1 MKLKKLIQLKL
12 IIIIA
17 LAGLLTS
24 CGSGSYSWGWFAVSP
39 TSTIGQQN
47 LAFLIKGLL
56 PTLTISLISIGI
68 SVSLG
73 LVLALFGLSK
83 IKTFNHIHRVW
94 VELFR
99 SVPVLVMLLWVYYGL
114 PISTGLDLGVM
125 AAAIISLALTDSAFE
140 AEIFRAGIKSIP
152 KSQREAAMIMG
163 CTEPQ
168 VLWYVILPQTIRN
181 ILPPLVNQF
190 AYMLKISSIASVIG
204 LGELTRKANELTV
217 IEYRPLEI
225 YTILIVEYLALVLIV
240 SFVARKIEKKLDMG
254 REE

>member
-1 MKLKKLIQLKL
+1 MISKKSSRLKL
-12 IIIIA
+12 FLLITFTGI
-17 LAGLLTS
+17 LTS
-24 CGSGSYSWGWFAVSP
+24 CGTGSYSWGWFAVSP
-39 TSTIGQQN
+39 TSSAGQQN
-47 LAFLIKGLL
+47 LAFLIKGLV
-56 PTLTISLISIGI
+56 PTLTVSIISILISI
-68 SVSLG
+68 SLG
-73 LVLALFGLSK
+73 LLLAIFGLSK
-83 IKTFNHIHRVW
+83 SRILNFIHRWW

-114 PISTGLDLGVM
+114 PISTVLDLGILS
-125 AAAIISLALTDSAFE
+125 AAIISLALTDSAFE

-152 KSQREAAMIMG
+152 KSQHEAARIMG
-163 CTEPQ
+163 CSEAQ

-225 YTILIVEYLALVLIV
+225 YTILIIEYLALVLVV
-240 SFVARKIEKKLDMG
+240 SYFARKLEVKLDMG

>member
-1 MKLKKLIQLKL
+1 MNLKQAPRLKL
-12 IIIIA
+12 FFIIA
-17 LAGLLTS
+17 VTSLVTS
-24 CGSGSYSWGWFAVSP
+24 CGTGSYSWGWFAVSP
-39 TSTIGQQN
+39 MSAVGQRN
-47 LAFLIKGLL
+47 LSFLIKGLV
-56 PTLTISLISIGI
+56 PTLTVSLISIAI

-73 LVLALFGLSK
+73 LILALFGLSK
-83 IKTFNHIHRVW
+83 NRILNHVHRGW

-114 PISTGLDLGVM
+114 PISTGLDLGIM
-125 AAAIISLALTDSAFE
+125 SAAIISLALTDSAFE

-152 KSQREAAMIMG
+152 RSQHEAARIMG

-168 VLWYVILPQTIRN
+168 VLWHVILPQTIRN

-225 YTILIVEYLALVLIV
+225 YTILILEYLVLILMV
-240 SFVARKIEKKLDMG
+240 SFFARKIEVKLDMG

>member
-1 MKLKKLIQLKL
+1 MILTKTLRLKL
-12 IIIIA
+12 FFIITAIS
-17 LAGLLTS
+17 LLTS
-24 CGSGSYSWGWFAVSP
+24 CGTGSYTWGWFAVSP
-39 TSTIGQQN
+39 LSKVGQQN
-47 LAFLIKGLL
+47 LSFLVKGLI
-56 PTLTISLISIGI
+56 PTITVSLISIAI

-73 LVLALFGLSK
+73 LLLAIFALSRFRILK
-83 IKTFNHIHRVW
+83 SVHRIW
-94 VELFR
+94 IEIFR

-114 PISTGLDLGVM
+114 PISTGLDLGIM

-152 KSQREAAMIMG
+152 KSQHEAARIMG
-163 CTEPQ
+163 CNEFQ
-168 VLWYVILPQTIRN
+168 VLRHVILPQTIRN

-225 YTILIVEYLALVLIV
+225 YTILIIEYLVLVLIV
-240 SFVARKIEKKLDMG
+240 SFFARKIEIKLDMG

>member
-1 MKLKKLIQLKL
+1 MGQLK
-12 IIIIA
+12 A
-17 LAGLLTS
+17 K
-24 CGSGSYSWGWFAVSP
+24 SP
-39 TSTIGQQN
+39 KNRI
-47 LAFLIKGLL
+47 L
-56 PTLTISLISIGI
+56 
-68 SVSLG
+68 
-73 LVLALFGLSK
+73 
-83 IKTFNHIHRVW
+83 NHVHRGW

-114 PISTGLDLGVM
+114 PISTGLDLGIM
-125 AAAIISLALTDSAFE
+125 SAAIISLALTDSAFE

-152 KSQREAAMIMG
+152 RSQHEAARIMG
-163 CTEPQ
+163 CTELQ
-168 VLWYVILPQTIRN
+168 VLWHVILPQTIRN

-225 YTILIVEYLALVLIV
+225 YTILILEYLTLILVV
-240 SFVARKIEKKLDMG
+240 SFFARKIEKKLDMG

>member
-1 MKLKKLIQLKL
+1 MIFNKSSRLKL
-12 IIIIA
+12 FLLITGTGI
-17 LAGLLTS
+17 LTS
-24 CGSGSYSWGWFAVSP
+24 CGTGSYSWGWFAVSP
-39 TSTIGQQN
+39 GTSTGQQN
-47 LAFLIKGLL
+47 LSFLIKGLV
-56 PTLTISLISIGI
+56 PTLTVSIVSILISI
-68 SVSLG
+68 SLG
-73 LVLALFGLSK
+73 LLLAIFGLSK
-83 IKTFNHIHRVW
+83 NRILNFIHRWW

-114 PISTGLDLGVM
+114 PISTGLDLGIM

-152 KSQREAAMIMG
+152 RSQREAARIMG
-163 CTEPQ
+163 CNEFQ
-168 VLWYVILPQTIRN
+168 VLWYVLLPQTIRN

-225 YTILIVEYLALVLIV
+225 YTILIIEYLALVLVV
-240 SFVARKIEKKLDMG
+240 SYFARIIEKKLDTG

>member
-1 MKLKKLIQLKL
+1 MNLKKNILLKL
-12 IIIIA
+12 F
-17 LAGLLTS
+17 LAITFTSMLTS
-24 CGSGSYSWGWFAVSP
+24 CDTGSYSWGWFAVSP
-39 TSTIGQQN
+39 VSSIGRRN
-47 LAFLIKGLL
+47 LSFLIKGLV
-56 PTLTISLISIGI
+56 PTLTVSLISIAI

-73 LVLALFGLSK
+73 LILALFGLSK
-83 IKTFNHIHRVW
+83 IKVFNHVHRIW

-114 PISTGLDLGVM
+114 PISTGIAIGILP
-125 AAAIISLALTDSAFE
+125 AAIISLALTDSAFE

-152 KSQREAAMIMG
+152 KSQHEAARIMG

-168 VLWYVILPQTIRN
+168 VLRYVILPQTIRN

-225 YTILIVEYLALVLIV
+225 YTILIIEYLVLVLVV
-240 SFVARKIEKKLDMG
+240 SFFARKIEEKLDSG

>member
-1 MKLKKLIQLKL
+1 MNLKRSSRPRPLFI
-12 IIIIA
+12 
-17 LAGLLTS
+17 LASVSLLTS
-24 CGSGSYSWGWFAVSP
+24 CGTGSYSWGWFAVSP
-39 TSTIGQQN
+39 TSPVGQRN
-47 LAFLIKGLL
+47 LSFLIKGFV
-56 PTLTISLISIGI
+56 PTLTVSLISIAI

-73 LVLALFGLSK
+73 LILALFGLSK
-83 IKTFNHIHRVW
+83 IKVFNHVHRIW

-114 PISTGLDLGVM
+114 PISTGIAIGVLP
-125 AAAIISLALTDSAFE
+125 AAIISLALTDSAFE

-152 KSQREAAMIMG
+152 KSQHEAARIMG
-163 CTEPQ
+163 CSEPQ

-225 YTILIVEYLALVLIV
+225 YTILIIEYLALVLVV
-240 SFVARKIEKKLDMG
+240 SFFARKIEAKLDMG

>member
-1 MKLKKLIQLKL
+1 MNLKKLIPLKL
-12 IIIIA
+12 ILIISTA
-17 LAGLLTS
+17 SLLTS
-24 CGSGSYSWGWFAVSP
+24 CGTGSYSWGWFAVSP
-39 TSTIGQQN
+39 ATVVGRRN
-47 LAFLIKGLL
+47 LSFLIKGLV
-56 PTLTISLISIGI
+56 PTLTVSLISIAI

-73 LVLALFGLSK
+73 LILALFGLSK
-83 IKTFNHIHRVW
+83 NKLLNHVHRIW

-114 PISTGLDLGVM
+114 PISTGLDLGIM

-152 KSQREAAMIMG
+152 KSQHEAARIMG
-163 CTEPQ
+163 CSEPQ
-168 VLWYVILPQTIRN
+168 VLRYVILPQTIRN

-225 YTILIVEYLALVLIV
+225 YTILIIEYLVLILVV
-240 SFVARKIEKKLDMG
+240 SFFARKIEKKLDMG

>member
-1 MKLKKLIQLKL
+1 MILKKFIRLKL
-12 IIIIA
+12 ILIITVV
-17 LAGLLTS
+17 GLLTS
-24 CGSGSYSWGWFAVSP
+24 CGTGSYSWGWFAVSP
-39 TSTIGQQN
+39 ATMVGQRN
-47 LAFLIKGLL
+47 LSFLIKGLI
-56 PTLTISLISIGI
+56 PTLTVSLISIAI

-73 LVLALFGLSK
+73 LILALFGLSK
-83 IKTFNHIHRVW
+83 NRLLNHVHRIW

-114 PISTGLDLGVM
+114 PISTGLDLGIM

-152 KSQREAAMIMG
+152 KSQHEAARIMG
-163 CTEPQ
+163 CNEFQ
-168 VLWYVILPQTIRN
+168 VLRHVILPQTIRN

-225 YTILIVEYLALVLIV
+225 YTILIIEYLVLILVV
-240 SFVARKIEKKLDMG
+240 SFFARKIEEKLDTG

>member
-1 MKLKKLIQLKL
+1 MNLNKPPRLRLFF
-12 IIIIA
+12 IIA
-17 LAGLLTS
+17 AASLLTS
-24 CGSGSYSWGWFAVSP
+24 CGTGSYSWGWFAVSP
-39 TSTIGQQN
+39 ATVIGQRN
-47 LAFLIKGLL
+47 LSFLIKGLI
-56 PTLTISLISIGI
+56 PTLSVSLISIVI
-68 SVSLG
+68 SVSIG
-73 LVLALFGLSK
+73 LLLALFGLSK
-83 IKTFNHIHRVW
+83 IKVLNHIHRIW

-114 PISTGLDLGVM
+114 PISTGIDIGILP
-125 AAAIISLALTDSAFE
+125 AAIISLALTDSAFE

-152 KSQREAAMIMG
+152 RSQHEAARIMG

-168 VLWYVILPQTIRN
+168 VLWHVILPQTIRN

-225 YTILIVEYLALVLIV
+225 YTILIIEYLVLVLVV
-240 SFVARKIEKKLDMG
+240 SFFARKIEEKLDMG

>member
-1 MKLKKLIQLKL
+1 MIIKKLYRLKLLL
-12 IIIIA
+12 IIITA
-17 LAGLLTS
+17 SLLTS

-39 TSTIGQQN
+39 ATAVGQRN
-47 LAFLIKGLL
+47 IAFLIKGLI

-73 LVLALFGLSK
+73 LILALFGLSK
-83 IKTFNHIHRVW
+83 LKVLNHVHRVW

-125 AAAIISLALTDSAFE
+125 TAAIISLALTDSAFE

-152 KSQREAAMIMG
+152 KSQHEAAKIMG

-168 VLWYVILPQTIRN
+168 VLRYVILPQTIRN

-225 YTILIVEYLALVLIV
+225 YTILILEYLVLVLVV
-240 SFVARKIEKKLDMG
+240 SFFARKIERKLDMG

>member
-1 MKLKKLIQLKL
+1 MSLKQTPRLKL
-12 IIIIA
+12 FYIITA
-17 LAGLLTS
+17 SSLLTS
-24 CGSGSYSWGWFAVSP
+24 CGTGSYSWGWFAVSP
-39 TSTIGQQN
+39 VTNIGQRN
-47 LAFLIKGLL
+47 LSFLIKGLV
-56 PTLTISLISIGI
+56 PTLTVSLISIAI

-73 LVLALFGLSK
+73 LILALFGLSK
-83 IKTFNHIHRVW
+83 IKLFNHIHRIW

-114 PISTGLDLGVM
+114 PISTGIDIGILS
-125 AAAIISLALTDSAFE
+125 AAIISLAITDSAFE

-152 KSQREAAMIMG
+152 RSQHEAARIMG

-168 VLWYVILPQTIRN
+168 VLRYVILPQTIRN

-225 YTILIVEYLALVLIV
+225 YTILIIEYLALVLVV
-240 SFVARKIEKKLDMG
+240 SFFARKIERKLDMG